1 MVNGYK
7 SGVAVIKRLTFII
20 CLLFSNNAYAADT
33 GCGRDTD
40 RNGTTDTLC
49 PTPDAD
55 TDGYASVA
63 GGGTDCDDTDWKIYP
78 GRYTASGCSA
88 GFSRLCQ
95 TSGSYSSC
103 VADASFVCHGTG
115 GATKF
120 VDDSGPSTTNCALDA
135 GTYSDPKD
143 FRCFFNTG
151 MTGYTAL
158 GTHDCL
164 VFEGGTYN
172 TKWSAAPEKMIYTS
186 VTGDATDRI
195 RLVAM
200 PGQTVIISGA
210 GVSPNEIAPIELV
223 HSNYEIQGFEIV
235 GNYSVKGIKNSA
247 VNNNWLHG
255 NYIHDVNG
263 ACGANNCGAIVLSSP
278 SDNCTIENND
288 LRDVWDTT
296 DLTNENANS
305 IQIFRGTGNTIKG
318 NTLGATSNLKQYGC
332 VYYKHCDTSG
342 NGNFTV
348 TNNLCL
354 NASGHQMTTTCGGGT
369 WTKNRFYGT
378 LDGKHPINIH
388 GGSGATFL
396 TAASTFS
403 NNTAFQG
410 DGPIV
415 FSPGSY
421 EQMSE
426 TFTAATSD
434 IITYADRDIPS
445 LTKLQVISGTTLPG
459 GLSAS
464 TNYWTIRQTS
474 TTSKLAISLANAQA
488 GTPVVDITSTGTGTH
503 TLYETFGNIT
513 IEKNIWNDDAASY
526 PDDNFY
532 SVCRY
537 CADAVYNNTIG
548 NSVITNRNNAHYSP
562 ITMPY
567 TVFGDNG
574 ATSLGTTYANF
585 AAWAAGLLS
594 TTEVNANPTFVNT
607 VATHAS
613 MLGWGWRTS
622 NEYVAESVSSGST
635 TGSILLLFRRRR

>member
-1 MVNGYK
+1 M
-7 SGVAVIKRLTFII
+7 IKRLAF
-20 CLLFSNNAYAADT
+20 LFLFFALPAYAADK

-40 RNGTTDTLC
+40 RNGTTDLLC

-55 TDGYASVA
+55 SDGYTSVL
-63 GGGTDCDDTDWKIYP
+63 GGGTDCDDTKWEIYP

-88 GFSRLCQ
+88 GFSRKCQ
-95 TSGSYSSC
+95 TNGTYSSC

-115 GATKF
+115 GSTRF
-120 VDDSGPSTTNCALDA
+120 VDDSGPSTVDCSTNA
-135 GTYSDPKD
+135 GTYADPKD
-143 FRCFFNTG
+143 YRCFFNTG

-164 VFEGGTYN
+164 VFKGGTYN

-247 VNNNWLHG
+247 VNNNWFHG

-263 ACGANNCGAIVLSSP
+263 ACGANNCGGIVLSSP
-278 SDNCTIENND
+278 SDNNIIENND
-288 LRDVWDTT
+288 IRDVWDTT

-305 IQIFRGTGNTIKG
+305 VQIFRGTGNIIKG

-378 LDGKHPINIH
+378 LDGKHPFNIH

-396 TAASTFS
+396 NAASTFS
-403 NNTAFQG
+403 NNTAFEG

-415 FSPGSY
+415 FTQGSY
-421 EQMSE
+421 EQMAQ
-426 TFTAATSD
+426 TFTADSTTD
-434 IITYADRDIPS
+434 IITYSGGRDIPN
-445 LTKLQVISGTTLPG
+445 LTKVQVVSGTTLPA
-459 GLSAS
+459 GLSAG
-464 TNYWTIRQTS
+464 TNYWTVRQTS
-474 TTSKLAISLANAQA
+474 STSKLSTSSS
-488 GTPVVDITSTGTGTH
+488 GTPLVDMTTNGTGTH
-503 TLYETFGNIT
+503 TLYETFGNIL

-537 CADAVYNNTIG
+537 CADAVYTNTIG
-548 NSVITNRNNAHYSP
+548 NSVITNRLNAHYSP

-567 TVFGDNG
+567 TVFGDNSV
-574 ATSLGTTYANF
+574 TSLGTTYANY

-594 TTEVNANPTFVNT
+594 TSEVNASPNFTST
-607 VATHAS
+607 GIAQYAS
-613 MLGWGWRTS
+613 MLDWGWRTYNS
-622 NEYVAESVSSGST
+622 ITTEAAPSAGAASGAAA
-635 TGSILLLFRRRR
+635 FRLIRRNR